1 MLILILVLAII
12 FSRSRKKKG
21 KEKPQ
26 NNKKGNMYKQDKNSC
41 LEGC

>member
-12 FSRSRKKKG
+12 FSRSRKKG

-26 NNKKGNMYKQDKNSC
+26 NNKKGYMYKRTILRHKM
-41 LEGC
+41 